1 MIDYDYSERM
11 LMKDIAI
18 WINRE
23 FYESREEDKS
33 ITEYQSGTSQK
44 SKQKSQGVKSRMI
57 PNEEPQAEAYMS
69 EK

>member
-23 FYESREEDKS
+23 FYDSREEEKS
-33 ITEYQSGTSQK
+33 ISEYQSGTSQK
-44 SKQKSQGVKSRMI
+44 SKNKSQAVKSRMI
-57 PNEEPQAEAYMS
+57 AND
-69 EK
+69 